1 MLRPSAA
8 SLHGSS
14 VGGAGQVRPRAYCI
28 ATGGCGSQCLGL
40 ADGFLPPHMRICRS
54 WFPNFGLSGARTMQ
68 TAVEAVL
75 LRVFVGADDR
85 HGERALYETIVERA
99 REMKLACSTL
109 LPGPESYRQS

>member
-1 MLRPSAA
+1 MLRPSAE
-8 SLHGSS
+8 SLPGSS
-14 VGGAGQVRPRAYCI
+14 VRGAGQVRPRASCI

-40 ADGFLPPHMRICRS
+40 AHGFFPPHMRISRS

-99 REMKLACSTL
+99 REMNLAGASL
-109 LPGPESYRQS
+109 RPRPRALRPL

>member
-8 SLHGSS
+8 SLPGSS
-14 VGGAGQVRPRAYCI
+14 ARGAGQVRPRASCI

-40 ADGFLPPHMRICRS
+40 ADGFLPPHMRISRS
-54 WFPNFGLSGARTMQ
+54 WFPNFGFSGARTMQ

-85 HGERALYETIVERA
+85 HGERALYETIVGCA
-99 REMKLACSTL
+99 REVKLAGAAL
-109 LPGPESYRQS
+109 VAGP